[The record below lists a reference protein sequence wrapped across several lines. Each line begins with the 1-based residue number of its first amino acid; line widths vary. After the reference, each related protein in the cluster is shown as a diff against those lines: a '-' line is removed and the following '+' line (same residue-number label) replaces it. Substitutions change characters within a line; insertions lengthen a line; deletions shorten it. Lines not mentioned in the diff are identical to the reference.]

1 MIKINE
7 PIKSPAVNQNGIV
20 RETNGAMSAW
30 TTTDNK
36 HFYRKTVQ
44 IGDRQGENVQILS
57 GLGVGETIVSDGA
70 VFLSNQVAIRALE

>member
-1 MIKINE
+1 
-7 PIKSPAVNQNGIV
+7 
-20 RETNGAMSAW
+20 MSAW
-30 TTTDNK
+30 ITTDNK

>member
-1 MIKINE
+1 
-7 PIKSPAVNQNGIV
+7 
-20 RETNGAMSAW
+20 MSAW

-57 GLGVGETIVSDGA
+57 GLSVGETIVSDGA